1 MKARNAASL
10 LLIPLQTSALL
21 WIGLCAMVG
30 SFAVNAGI
38 IARLQSALLLSLMLT
53 GMISYSF
60 ALLDAVAAGKRE
72 APVMSMEMLNLLEDK
87 RTLVLLLVVA
97 LLTGGAWYLHAP
109 LLAGIVT
116 VLLVPAIIGML
127 TISGHVL
134 VAFDPREWL
143 KLVRWLRGDY
153 LIAASWWIGLA
164 GVAWLLYGQW
174 RGAPGMLREAL
185 LLYGW
190 LAGFTLLGGAIHARR
205 DEAEFDWVE
214 EVELAP
220 DPAALARAHDRAI
233 DHIYASWRGG
243 AHHNAWQSL
252 IEQVAASPDAIAELQ
267 HIYRRALAWPDQ
279 RLADR
284 IAQEQVTRLLA
295 ARRTGEAL
303 DLTRD
308 RLAAQPT
315 FRPRSAEETRRV
327 AELARAAGDR
337 PTERRLLE
345 VRDSTST

>member
-1 MKARNAASL
+1 MKARIAASL

-21 WIGLCAMVG
+21 WIALCAMVG
-30 SFAVNAGI
+30 SFAINAGI
-38 IARLQSALLLSLMLT
+38 IARLQSVLLLCLMTT
-53 GMISYSF
+53 GMVSYSF
-60 ALLDAVAAGKRE
+60 ALLDAVALGKRE
-72 APVMSMEMLNLLEDK
+72 APVMSVEMLNLLEDK
-87 RTLVLLLVVA
+87 RTLVLMLVVA
-97 LLTGGAWYLHAP
+97 LLTCGAWYLHAP
-109 LLAGIVT
+109 VLAGIVAM
-116 VLLVPAIIGML
+116 LLMPAIIGML

-153 LIAASWWIGLA
+153 LVAASWWVGLA
-164 GVAWLLYGQW
+164 GVAWLFYEQW
-174 RGAPGMLREAL
+174 RGAPGFVREAL

-190 LAGFTLLGGAIHARR
+190 LAGFTLLAGAIHARR

-214 EVELAP
+214 EVQLAP
-220 DPAALARAHDRAI
+220 DTAALARTHDRAI
-233 DHIYASWRGG
+233 DHIYAFWRGG
-243 AHHNAWQSL
+243 AHHNAWQAL
-252 IEQVAASPDAIAELQ
+252 IEQVTASSDAIAELQ

-284 IAQEQVTRLLA
+284 IAQEQITRLLA

-315 FRPRSAEETRRV
+315 FRPRTAGETRRI

-337 PTERRLLE
+337 RTEHRLLE
-345 VRDSTST
+345 VRESTSI